1 MSVINQ
7 MLKDLE
13 QRRARDFDGERGML
27 GGLAAGSPHA
37 AGDRSLK
44 LVMVLLLAVLILLAW
59 LLWERFSPAP
69 EQVASVVAQASPG
82 KPVLTTATAQEA
94 AVVPAET
101 VSQTGSAAVKSE
113 STAAG
118 AVQEQP
124 AVEVATANKHTQE
137 IVITDLQ
144 PEAEVAAHIER
155 ITPVEF
161 VANGKR
167 TAMHIYGEGFVRP
180 FDVLFEWSGGRGFK
194 VLDDGQLTSVNEH
207 ELLLYFNP
215 GTETDDWVVR
225 IERSGGAS
233 SQRFAFKVK
242 APDRKTRETTVPV
255 KMAPQPTVKLSRTR
269 RESTP
274 AEQAAGLFATA
285 SNKVKAGQAAD
296 AVKLLQEVL
305 VHDAGHSSAREL
317 LASLL
322 FHNQQHAEA
331 AAVLAT
337 GVARQPE
344 HIPFRLLLARVR
356 MEQGRDTDAIAVLEG
371 QKPLARNHSDYYA
384 LLAALYQRVARPA
397 DAAVVYRGLV
407 EVFPGRA
414 VWWMGL
420 GISLQALDK
429 SAEALLA
436 YQQALR
442 GKGLQSELQKFVQQR
457 IRLLGGQAVL
467 TE

>member
-27 GGLAAGSPHA
+27 GDLAAGSSHA
-37 AGDRSLK
+37 AGARSLK
-44 LVMVLLLAVLILLAW
+44 LVMALLLVVLVLLAW
-59 LLWERFSPAP
+59 LLWERFSPVP
-69 EQVASVVAQASPG
+69 LRVASVAAQASPD
-82 KPVLTTATAQEA
+82 KSVLTTATAPA
-94 AVVPAET
+94 AVPVEV
-101 VSQTGSAAVKSE
+101 VSQAESAAVKSE
-113 STAAG
+113 STVAG
-118 AVQEQP
+118 AVPETP
-124 AVEVATANKHTQE
+124 AAEVATANKHMQE
-137 IVITDLQ
+137 IVTADLL
-144 PEAEVAAHIER
+144 PEAEAVARIER
-155 ITPVEF
+155 ITPVDF

-167 TAMHIYGEGFVRP
+167 TAMRIYGEGFVPP
-180 FDVLFEWSGGRGFK
+180 FDVLLEWSGGRGFK
-194 VLDDGQLTSVNEH
+194 VLDDRQLASVNEH

-215 GTETDDWVVR
+215 GTQADDWAVR

-242 APDRKTRETTVPV
+242 TPDRKTRETAVPV
-255 KMAPQPTVKLSRTR
+255 KVAPQPTVKLSRTR
-269 RESTP
+269 REATP

-285 SNKVKAGQAAD
+285 SDKVKAGQAAE
-296 AVKLLQEVL
+296 AVKLLHEVL

-322 FHNQQHAEA
+322 FHNQQYAEA

-337 GVARQPE
+337 GVEQQPG

-397 DAAVVYRGLV
+397 DAAMVYRGLV

-442 GKGLQSELQKFVQQR
+442 GKGLQSELKKFVQQR
-457 IRLLGGQAVL
+457 IRLLGGQAAI
-467 TE
+467 TD